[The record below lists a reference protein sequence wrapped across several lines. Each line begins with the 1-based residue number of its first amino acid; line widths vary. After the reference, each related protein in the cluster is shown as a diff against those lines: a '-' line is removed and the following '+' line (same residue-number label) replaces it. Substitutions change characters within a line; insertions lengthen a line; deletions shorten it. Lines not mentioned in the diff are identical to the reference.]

1 VQSALL
7 RGGAAA
13 DNPKMPV
20 IAIVNSKGGSGKSTL
35 ATHLAGHAAS
45 LGLAVMLGDVDKQ
58 RSTVGWLRRRAM
70 EPAARKAPIM
80 SWVADPQKV
89 MRPPTGVSHVVLD
102 TPGGLRGFELARV
115 VMSADAVLVPVC
127 DSAFDR
133 DAAAQ
138 AWAEISAHPR
148 VSSGR
153 CRVAIVGM
161 RIDARTRAEATLRA
175 WADAIGA
182 PFLGVLRD
190 TQGYVKCIERGLTI
204 FDLPEGKAAFDR
216 EQWAP
221 ILDWLDPVW
230 AGHELASPSQ
240 AGALD
245 EVGQGLDPHEPPRVR
260 VTPRPSAVRP
270 VLADLAS
277 ALVPAVRQRP
287 GFFQRLFGT
296 A

>member
-1 VQSALL
+1 
-7 RGGAAA
+7 
-13 DNPKMPV
+13 
-20 IAIVNSKGGSGKSTL
+20 
-35 ATHLAGHAAS
+35 
-45 LGLAVMLGDVDKQ
+45 
-58 RSTVGWLRRRAM
+58 
-70 EPAARKAPIM
+70 
-80 SWVADPQKV
+80 
-89 MRPPTGVSHVVLD
+89 
-102 TPGGLRGFELARV
+102 
-115 VMSADAVLVPVC
+115 
-127 DSAFDR
+127 
-133 DAAAQ
+133 
-138 AWAEISAHPR
+138 
-148 VSSGR
+148 
-153 CRVAIVGM
+153 M

-204 FDLPEGKAAFDR
+204 FDLPEGKATLDR

-230 AGHELASPSQ
+230 AGHELGSPSQ

-245 EVGQGLDPHEPPRVR
+245 EVGQNLDPHEPPRVR
-260 VTPRPSAVRP
+260 VTPKPSAARP

-277 ALVPAVRQRP
+277 ALVPAVPQRP

>member
-1 VQSALL
+1 
-7 RGGAAA
+7 
-13 DNPKMPV
+13 MPV

-58 RSTVGWLRRRAM
+58 KSTVGWLRRRAM
-70 EPAARKAPIM
+70 EPAARKAPIV

-89 MRPPTGVSHVVLD
+89 LRPPTGVTHVVLD

-115 VMSADAVLVPVC
+115 VMSADAVLMPVC

-133 DAAAQ
+133 DAATQ
-138 AWAEISAHPR
+138 AWAELQSHPR
-148 VSSGR
+148 VADGR

-161 RIDARTRAEATLRA
+161 RIDARTRAETTLRA

-204 FDLPEGKAAFDR
+204 FDLPENKAAADR

-221 ILDWLDPVW
+221 ILEWLDPVW
-230 AGHELASPSQ
+230 AGHDLATPSQ

-245 EVGQGLDPHEPPRVR
+245 EVAPAPELDEPPRVR
-260 VTPRPSAVRP
+260 VTPRPAAARP
-270 VLADLAS
+270 VLAELAS
-277 ALVPAVRQRP
+277 ALVPSVPQRP
-287 GFFQRLFGT
+287 GFFQRLFGI